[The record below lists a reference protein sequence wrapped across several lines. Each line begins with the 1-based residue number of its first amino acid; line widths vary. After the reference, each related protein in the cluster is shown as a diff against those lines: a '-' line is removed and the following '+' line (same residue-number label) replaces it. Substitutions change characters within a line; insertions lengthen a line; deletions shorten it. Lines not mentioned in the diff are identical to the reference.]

1 MTASPSNDFPAAI
14 SLEALQQLHKA
25 ADSERSGPSSDV
37 SEFQKNAEAVSL
49 QILEDITD
57 KFENHMIPKVLV
69 LRLINQIIEWAQANQ
84 HAAAEAKDLDSF
96 ASFTAMVAQLASVGV
111 NVQNIYFGP
120 DDFTNPLNDAE

>member
-25 ADSERSGPSSDV
+25 ANSDQSETSSET
-37 SEFQKNAEAVSL
+37 SEFQQNAEAVSL

-69 LRLINQIIEWAQANQ
+69 LRLLNQIISWAQENQ
-84 HAAAEAKDLDSF
+84 HAAAEAQDLQSF

-120 DDFTNPLNDAE
+120 DDFTCPLNNAE